1 MEVLAVIDILLKA
14 ASAAGTIAQGSQ
26 FIYNYIKKVKNP
38 QELMIECKGLLG
50 DLNRRL
56 DEIYVGTDQ
65 LSDKME
71 HHDHITTRRF
81 DQLSEGMENLAL
93 TTTGGLDQLSE
104 RMEDLALTT
113 TGGFD
118 QLSER
123 VDGLANTTTSR
134 LDHLSGRVEGL
145 AQITASGFER
155 VSEAFS
161 QVIAL

>member
-1 MEVLAVIDILLKA
+1 MEVLGIFLKA
-14 ASAAGTIAQGSQ
+14 SGMVGTIFQVSQ
-26 FIYNYIKKVKNP
+26 FLYNYINKVKTP
-38 QELMIECKGLLG
+38 EELMRECKGSFG

-71 HHDHITTRRF
+71 
-81 DQLSEGMENLAL
+81 
-93 TTTGGLDQLSE
+93 
-104 RMEDLALTT
+104 DLALTT
-113 TGGFD
+113 SGGFD
-118 QLSER
+118 Q
-123 VDGLANTTTSR
+123 
-134 LDHLSGRVEGL
+134 LSGRVEGL